1 MNAKTIFRPGQG
13 SVINRY
19 TAAIAD
25 GAMYPGDWVMLS
37 ATAPGS
43 QGVSGAVGGKTLGAA
58 DYVECSLS
66 DSTTT
71 GNPALALGV
80 LAGKSFSNYSITS
93 DVSGGV
99 LADQDLATIQTY
111 GIAPLASVASGGA
124 AREFLI
130 MSTVAGEASN
140 VLSAAA
146 GITGDT
152 VILGTQMAASG
163 TYTRAT
169 PTTNDGA
176 ICWVKCD

>member
-1 MNAKTIFRPGQG
+1 MLAKGLFRPGQG
-13 SVINRY
+13 NTIQRY
-19 TAAIAD
+19 TAAVAD
-25 GAMYPGDWVMLS
+25 GAMYPGDWVMIS
-37 ATAPGS
+37 MTAPAS
-43 QGVSGAVGGKTLGAA
+43 QGVSGVVGGKTLGAA

-71 GNPALALGV
+71 GNPATCIGV
-80 LAGKSFSNYSITS
+80 LAGKTVTNYSITS
-93 DVSGGV
+93 DVSTAV
-99 LADQDLATIQTY
+99 LADQDVAIIQTF

-130 MSTVAGEASN
+130 MSNVAGEASN

-146 GITGDT
+146 GVTGDT
-152 VILGTQMAASG
+152 VVIGTQMASSG

-169 PTTNDGA
+169 STTNDGA